1 MTKDSKYFVGI
12 ESGGLNLF
20 DVDRYVKQT
29 REPFPLSDHKSVSVG
44 GLIHYDL
51 KDKLNLWPRLPNRL
65 DSVTSGIV
73 SPLREMF
80 KILFLVK
87 GLTLWGGTICYLEE
101 VSVIYLCFA
110 TTLNKYVELKTYY
123 EASQNP
129 HWVEAMNLET
139 KDLHRNNTWVLF
151 DLLMGRKPI
160 GYKWIYKI
168 KYKSTGES
176 CYKDGHVK
184 CLSSLA
190 VDNNWLLFQSNV
202 NNIFLYGDINEE
214 VYMSL
219 PPGFMIR
226 MRKKITEYVKSKKG
240 QFIAL
245 LAYVDDIVIIG
256 ANPDFH
262 EKPKHF
268 ELDVLLV
275 REKVSSGVIKTM
287 KVSSACRYIYQSC
300 DYSSQFWQLVKKKVE
315 VVNNGKDWSTIVN
328 GFATMKNGNSIRS
341 MIRRLCLAAS
351 IYLIWQERNARLF
364 KDEKRNVD
372 DLFKNL
378 VEIVTLRLSSLKV
391 KRSKEVHKIEDSWNV
406 KLNTSTA

>member
-1 MTKDSKYFVGI
+1 MMSDALTGFKFFKLHDINTQGSERPNDEERDTSNVEGNRTATSDACNFI
-12 ESGGLNLF
+12 
-20 DVDRYVKQT
+20 VDDEV
-29 REPFPLSDHKSVSVG
+29 EPVATQIG
-44 GLIHYDL
+44 
-51 KDKLNLWPRLPNRL
+51 
-65 DSVTSGIV
+65 DSVTSEGN
-73 SPLREMF
+73 
-80 KILFLVK
+80 
-87 GLTLWGGTICYLEE
+87 

-160 GYKWIYKI
+160 WCKWIYKI
-168 KYKSTGES
+168 RYKSTGEVNS
-176 CYKDGHVK
+176 C
-184 CLSSLA
+184 A
-190 VDNNWLLFQSNV
+190 
-202 NNIFLYGDINEE
+202 
-214 VYMSL
+214 
-219 PPGFMIR
+219 
-226 MRKKITEYVKSKKG
+226 EYVKSKKG

-245 LAYVDDIVIIG
+245 LAYVDDIVITGFGKQEWSLFFPKKVIEHIHSILQSYLKQAPRTGIQFLKVHVVVRSYGSLIYLKIWELRVCFQLNHIVVELYSDSSATIQIG

-287 KVSSACRYIYQSC
+287 KVSSASRYIYQSC

-315 VVNNGKDWSTIVN
+315 VVNNGKDRSTIVN

-341 MIRRLCLAAS
+341 VIRRPCLAAS

-372 DLFKNL
+372 DLFRNL

-391 KRSKEVHKIEDSWNV
+391 KRSKEVHKIED
-406 KLNTSTA
+406 